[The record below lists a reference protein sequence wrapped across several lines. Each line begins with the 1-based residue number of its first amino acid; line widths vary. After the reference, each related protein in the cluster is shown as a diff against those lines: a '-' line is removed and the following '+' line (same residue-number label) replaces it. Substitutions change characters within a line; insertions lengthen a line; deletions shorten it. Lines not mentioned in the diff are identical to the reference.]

1 MKIIAILILIFLLF
15 ILFKKLNNK
24 IEHFTHLFDFNSNSE
39 NTNEDIVTLYINSVD
54 TSSFHPKFVIK
65 NEKKESYLFINDF
78 WEMHDLNVN
87 IQDKNKKIV
96 STIVHYNYN
105 IYNFKIEGKSN
116 KFQFLNNNSN
126 LFVITSDNKDFQ
138 FTGSMSNLV
147 IKNSGQEVGSIV
159 KEDED
164 YKIELYQS
172 LEDYKNIIAIGYI
185 IYLQLLK
192 EQSHIS
198 I

>member
-15 ILFKKLNNK
+15 ILFKKLNNR
-24 IEHFTHLFDFNSNSE
+24 IEHFTHLFDFKSNSE
-39 NTNEDIVTLYINSVD
+39 NTNEDLVSLYVNSVD

-65 NEKKESYLFINDF
+65 NGKKDPYLFINDF

-87 IQDKNKKIV
+87 VQDKNKKTV

-105 IYNFKIEGKSN
+105 IYNYKIEGKSN

-138 FTGSMSNLV
+138 FTGNMSNLV
-147 IKNSGQEVGSIV
+147 IKNSGQEVGNII
-159 KEDED
+159 KEGDD

-192 EQSHIS
+192 EHSHIS

>member
-15 ILFKKLNNK
+15 ILFKKINNR

-39 NTNEDIVTLYINSVD
+39 NTNEDMVSIYVNSID

-65 NEKKESYLFINDF
+65 TEKKKPYLFINDF

-87 IQDKNKKIV
+87 VQDKNKKTV

-105 IYNFKIEGKSN
+105 IYNYKIEGKSN

-126 LFVITSDNKDFQ
+126 LFIITSDNKDFQ
-138 FTGSMSNLV
+138 FIGSMDNII
-147 IKNSGQEVGSIV
+147 IKKSGQEVGTIM
-159 KEDED
+159 KKGED
-164 YKIELYQS
+164 YKIELYQN

-192 EQSHIS
+192 EHSHIT

>member
-15 ILFKKLNNK
+15 ILFKKLNNR
-24 IEHFTHLFDFNSNSE
+24 IEHFTHLFDFKSNSE
-39 NTNEDIVTLYINSVD
+39 NTNEYLVSLYVNSVD

-65 NEKKESYLFINDF
+65 NGKKDPYLFINDF

-87 IQDKNKKIV
+87 VQDKNKKTV

-105 IYNFKIEGKSN
+105 IYNYKIEGKSN

-138 FTGSMSNLV
+138 FTGNMSNLV
-147 IKNSGQEVGSIV
+147 IKNSGQEVGNII
-159 KEDED
+159 KEGDD
-164 YKIELYQS
+164 YKLELYQS

-192 EQSHIS
+192 EHSHIS

>member
-147 IKNSGQEVGSIV
+147 IKKSGQEVGSIV

>member
-15 ILFKKLNNK
+15 ILFKKLNNR
-24 IEHFTHLFDFNSNSE
+24 IEHFTHLFDFKSNSE
-39 NTNEDIVTLYINSVD
+39 NTNEDLVSLYVNSVD
-54 TSSFHPKFVIK
+54 TSSFHPKFIIK
-65 NEKKESYLFINDF
+65 NGKKESYLFINDF

-87 IQDKNKKIV
+87 VQDKNKKTV

-105 IYNFKIEGKSN
+105 IYNYKIEGKSN

-138 FTGSMSNLV
+138 FTGNMSNLV
-147 IKNSGQEVGSIV
+147 IKNSGQEVGNII
-159 KEDED
+159 KEGDD
-164 YKIELYQS
+164 YKLELYQS

-192 EQSHIS
+192 EHSHIS

>member
-1 MKIIAILILIFLLF
+1 
-15 ILFKKLNNK
+15 
-24 IEHFTHLFDFNSNSE
+24 
-39 NTNEDIVTLYINSVD
+39 
-54 TSSFHPKFVIK
+54 
-65 NEKKESYLFINDF
+65 
-78 WEMHDLNVN
+78 MHDLNVN

-147 IKNSGQEVGSIV
+147 IK
-159 KEDED
+159 
-164 YKIELYQS
+164 KIWTRSWKHCERR
-172 LEDYKNIIAIGYI
+172 
-185 IYLQLLK
+185 
-192 EQSHIS
+192 
-198 I
+198 

>member
-1 MKIIAILILIFLLF
+1 MKICY
-15 ILFKKLNNK
+15 
-24 IEHFTHLFDFNSNSE
+24 
-39 NTNEDIVTLYINSVD
+39 LYVNSVD

-65 NEKKESYLFINDF
+65 NGKKEPYLFINDF

-87 IQDKNKKIV
+87 VQDKNKKTV

-138 FTGSMSNLV
+138 FTGSMS
-147 IKNSGQEVGSIV
+147 
-159 KEDED
+159 
-164 YKIELYQS
+164 
-172 LEDYKNIIAIGYI
+172 
-185 IYLQLLK
+185 
-192 EQSHIS
+192 
-198 I
+198 

>member
-15 ILFKKLNNK
+15 ILFKKLNNR
-24 IEHFTHLFDFNSNSE
+24 IEHFTHLFDFNSNSK
-39 NTNEDIVTLYINSVD
+39 NTNEDIVTLYVNSVD

-65 NEKKESYLFINDF
+65 NKKKEPYLFINDF
-78 WEMHDLNVN
+78 WEMHDLKVNV
-87 IQDKNKKIV
+87 QDKNKKTI
-96 STIVHYNYN
+96 STIIHYNYN
-105 IYNFKIEGKSN
+105 IYNYKIEGKSN

-126 LFVITSDNKDFQ
+126 LFVITSSNKEFK
-138 FTGSMSNLV
+138 FIGSMNNIT
-147 IKNSGQEVGSIV
+147 IKNSGQEVGTIM
-159 KEDED
+159 KEGDD

-185 IYLQLLK
+185 IYIQLLK
-192 EQSHIS
+192 EHSHIS

>member
-15 ILFKKLNNK
+15 ILFKKLNNR
-24 IEHFTHLFDFNSNSE
+24 IEHFTHLFDFKSNSE
-39 NTNEDIVTLYINSVD
+39 NTNEYLVSLYVNSVD

-65 NEKKESYLFINDF
+65 NGKKVPYLFINDF

-87 IQDKNKKIV
+87 VQDKNKKTV

-105 IYNFKIEGKSN
+105 IYNYKIEGKSN

-138 FTGSMSNLV
+138 FTGNMSNLV
-147 IKNSGQEVGSIV
+147 IKNSGQEVGNII
-159 KEDED
+159 KEGDD
-164 YKIELYQS
+164 YKLELYQS

-192 EQSHIS
+192 EHSHIS